1 MERYLLFGVEKDKR
15 AVMWTILLI
24 ALIQMPHLAL
34 SAGINN
40 IREFFGLPETTV
52 QTAVALPNL
61 IGTFAGVAVVV
72 IARYRRMPKKAVAV
86 CGVLLFGLTGIVAA
100 FFHSAFWQVYMFSV
114 MLGVSFGA
122 YIPNVQ
128 SIMMDTFNAHDVQ
141 VIAGAQS
148 SFINAGGIIFSL
160 LGGAVVS
167 LSGRWY
173 AAYILLA
180 ISLPIAFVAMRTLPE
195 GKLPQVVKGEK
206 RGGTKMH
213 RDVFYYMAI
222 IFVFMIL
229 YNVILGNIS
238 EHLKQYGLGDA
249 AMSGLAVACVMG
261 GGVVAGLLF
270 PALSSKLH
278 SNMATLA
285 FGEMAVG
292 YTLIRLFPGSTVA
305 VLAACVICGMSL
317 SSVIPFCNFSVA
329 GITDPSNSALSAM
342 MIGTLAPG
350 VGSFLSPVIM
360 TNVTQALF
368 GDSTAARFLF
378 TGLVALAVAVTVF
391 LVGRRRDGISKS
403 V

>member
-1 MERYLLFGVEKDKR
+1 
-15 AVMWTILLI
+15 MWTILLI

-40 IREFFGLPETTV
+40 IREFFSLPEATV

-61 IGTFAGVAVVV
+61 IGTFSGVAVVLL
-72 IARYRRMPKKAVAV
+72 ARYRHLPKKGVAIG
-86 CGVLLFGLTGIVAA
+86 GVLLFGITGLVALV
-100 FFHSAFWQVYMFSV
+100 FHSAFWQVYMFSV

-122 YIPNVQ
+122 FIPNVQ
-128 SIMMDTFNAHDVQ
+128 SIMMDTFNTHDVQ

-180 ISLPIAFVAMRTLPE
+180 ITLPIAFVAMKTLPGDAPRKSGE
-195 GKLPQVVKGEK
+195 EK
-206 RGGTKMH
+206 RAATGLH
-213 RDVFYYMAI
+213 RDVYYYMAL

-238 EHLKQYGLGDA
+238 LHLKHYELGDA
-249 AMSGLAVACVMG
+249 AMSGLAVACIMG

-270 PALSSKLH
+270 PVLSSRLREH
-278 SNMATLA
+278 MPVLSFCEL
-285 FGEMAVG
+285 FVG
-292 YTLIRLFPGSTVA
+292 YTLITLFPGSTA
-305 VLAACVICGMSL
+305 VVLISCVICGMSL
-317 SSVIPFCNFSVA
+317 SSLIPHCNFSIA
-329 GITDPSNSALSAM
+329 GITDPSNSAMSAM

-378 TGLVALAVAVTVF
+378 TGLVSLAMAIAVL
-391 LVGRRRDGISKS
+391 LVGLRRGGTSKAS
-403 V
+403 